1 MEQFTQSPSSGEGVA
16 AEDPSLSTDELNV
29 MHYAGGYAPHSLLK
43 RYMKREYDQFIEC
56 LGVTWQLKVGTA
68 TSSVTPRSGLRSKPW
83 RIVPSKYDLPFL

>member
-56 LGVTWQLKVGTA
+56 LGDMAVESG
-68 TSSVTPRSGLRSKPW
+68 RSNILSYTKEW
-83 RIVPSKYDLPFL
+83 IEK